1 LKILLVHNRYLH
13 AGGEDAAFLQ
23 EAALLRR
30 HGHDVREYAEDNRR
44 ISEIGWPSA
53 AVRAVWSSG
62 TRVRLRDLIRRERPQ
77 VAHFHNTFPLIS
89 PSAYWACRE
98 TDTPVVQTLH
108 NYRLLC
114 AAALFFRSGRPCE
127 DCMGTRTLWP
137 GVLHACYRGS
147 RLQTAGVTLMLETHR
162 MLGTWRNRVDLF
174 IALSEFSR
182 RKFIEGGIA
191 EERIAL
197 KPNFVHPDPG
207 PGRAEGDFA
216 LFVGRLS
223 IEKGVKVLLDAWR
236 NLPQCPLAVCGDGPM
251 REQVNRFAE
260 ARLPGAVRVH
270 GALARQEVFDLMK
283 KARFLVF
290 PSTCY
295 ESFPM
300 AIAEAFA
307 CGLPVV
313 STDIGTPAE
322 IVHAGR
328 TGVFFRS
335 GDPQS
340 LAAAVDRLWA
350 RPAETRRMGGEA
362 RAEFLAR
369 YTAEANYA
377 RLMEIYSRARGGG
390 GGRT

>member
-1 LKILLVHNRYLH
+1 
-13 AGGEDAAFLQ
+13 
-23 EAALLRR
+23 
-30 HGHDVREYAEDNRR
+30 
-44 ISEIGWPSA
+44 
-53 AVRAVWSSG
+53 
-62 TRVRLRDLIRRERPQ
+62 
-77 VAHFHNTFPLIS
+77 
-89 PSAYWACRE
+89 
-98 TDTPVVQTLH
+98 
-108 NYRLLC
+108 
-114 AAALFFRSGRPCE
+114 
-127 DCMGTRTLWP
+127 
-137 GVLHACYRGS
+137 
-147 RLQTAGVTLMLETHR
+147 
-162 MLGTWRNRVDLF
+162 
-174 IALSEFSR
+174 
-182 RKFIEGGIA
+182 
-191 EERIAL
+191 
-197 KPNFVHPDPG
+197 
-207 PGRAEGDFA
+207 
-216 LFVGRLS
+216 
-223 IEKGVKVLLDAWR
+223 
-236 NLPQCPLAVCGDGPM
+236 M